1 MIKEYKS
8 EAGFEMAL
16 KTRRI
21 IRLKNGGFV
30 KNDSMPRVDIFAH
43 KQTGKFYGVPIYAM
57 DFALGVLP
65 NRAAVQGKDKNGV
78 MKDWLEMDE
87 NYEFKFSLFPNDLIA
102 VQKSG
107 MENPILCYYEGFG
120 ITTAQIRVAKHSN
133 NKADLTSDE
142 IKIYGDISKKDKVEQ
157 PSLGIQGLQI
167 FEKMKVSPLGEISA
181 CKFEPRQGVKLKSS
195 PKFPNKG

>member
-1 MIKEYKS
+1 
-8 EAGFEMAL
+8 
-16 KTRRI
+16 
-21 IRLKNGGFV
+21 
-30 KNDSMPRVDIFAH
+30 
-43 KQTGKFYGVPIYAM
+43 
-57 DFALGVLP
+57 
-65 NRAAVQGKDKNGV
+65 

-107 MENPILCYYEGFG
+107 MENPILCYYETFG
-120 ITTAQIRVAKHSN
+120 IATASIKVAKHSN

-167 FEKMKVSPLGEISA
+167 FEKMKVSPLGEVST
-181 CKFEPRQGVKLKSS
+181 CEFEPRQGVKLKSS
-195 PKFPNKG
+195 PKRKKG